1 MQGLPL
7 SSKLEN
13 KHCGRTVV
21 VWVCW
26 NFGTLLYLSFDIM
39 VTVVM
44 VMMLTRV
51 ARMAVGLANTVRSH
65 LAASYIQP
73 EMH

>member
-1 MQGLPL
+1 M
-7 SSKLEN
+7 EN

-26 NFGTLLYLSFDIM
+26 NFGTLLYLSFDIKEI
-39 VTVVM
+39 VVM
-44 VMMLTRV
+44 MMTRV